1 VNQSAYDS
9 LFYGQGTMKFT
20 DGRWLM
26 REGIHG
32 FFPAQAYDVETTE
45 DTFTVYATR
54 EIRHRGD
61 TLEGPVLT
69 VTCSSPMP
77 DVVRVTMNH
86 FAGQPVPTPHFPLF
100 AEGAPDVTVA
110 ESAEAVTLTSGRLAV
125 RVPTTGGWRVEFL
138 GENQPITKTGW
149 RSTGIIQTDSG
160 EHYIHE
166 QLSLGVGETIY
177 GLGERFTALVKNGQV
192 VDSWNEDG
200 GTGTEQAY
208 KNVPFYLTNRGYG
221 VFVNHPE
228 HVSFE
233 VASEKVSRVQFS
245 VAGHTL
251 DYFVIYGPTPKE
263 ILAKYTALTGRP
275 ALPPA
280 WSFGLWLTTSFTTS
294 YDEAT
299 VTSFIEGMA
308 ERELPLHVFHFD
320 CFWMREFHWSDFR
333 WDPRT
338 FPDPAGMLQ
347 RLKTRGLHICLWIN
361 PYIAQRSP
369 LFREGAEHGYLL
381 KRADDRVWQWDKWQ
395 AGMGIV
401 DFTNPAAR
409 AWFQEKLRVLLDMG
423 VDCFKTD
430 FGERIPTDVVYFDGS
445 DPHRMHNY
453 YSLLYNQ
460 TVFELLKAERG
471 EGEAVVFA
479 RSATAGGQQF
489 PVHWGGD
496 CDSTFES
503 MAESLRGGLSLGLSG
518 FGFWSHD
525 IGGFEGTPPTE
536 VYKRWIPFGLL
547 SSHSRLHGN
556 HSYRVPWLFDEQA
569 VEVLRTFTTLKCRLM
584 PYLYAQAVVAH
595 QQGIPMMRAML
606 LEFPADPNSD
616 YLDRQYMLGE
626 SLLVAPVF
634 AADGVVTYY
643 VPEGR
648 WTNYLTGEVVEGGRW
663 VREQHSALS
672 VPLLVRPNTVLA
684 VGNTD
689 TRPDY
694 DYANGVTLHLY
705 EIAAGAPITTIIP
718 TTTGEVAAT
727 FTVERMGQTI
737 RVIPDGKTTG
747 WRVLLVGMD
756 AVNEVAGG
764 TFALES
770 QGLLVTPDGD
780 GAMVTI
786 TM

>member
-1 VNQSAYDS
+1 
-9 LFYGQGTMKFT
+9 MKFT

-26 REGIHG
+26 REGVNG

-45 DTFTVYATR
+45 NTFTVYATR

-86 FAGQPVPTPHFPLF
+86 FAGQPVPAPHFPLLR
-100 AEGAPDVTVA
+100 EGAPDAKVA
-110 ESAEAVTLTSGRLAV
+110 ETAEAVTLTSGRLAV
-125 RVPTTGGWRVEFL
+125 RVPTTGGWRMEFL
-138 GENQPITKTGW
+138 GDDQPITKTGW

-166 QLSLGVGETIY
+166 QLSLGVGETVY

-228 HVSFE
+228 RVSFE

-245 VAGHTL
+245 VVGHTL

-347 RLKTRGLHICLWIN
+347 RLKARGLHICVWIN

-369 LFREGAEHGYLL
+369 LFQEGAAHGYLL
-381 KRADDRVWQWDKWQ
+381 KRADGRVWQWDKWQ

-401 DFTNPAAR
+401 DFTNPSAR
-409 AWFQEKLRVLLDMG
+409 AWFQDKLRLLLDMG

-430 FGERIPTDVVYFDGS
+430 FGERIPTDVRYYDGS
-445 DPHRMHNY
+445 DPYRMHNY
-453 YSLLYNQ
+453 YSVLYNQ
-460 TVFELLKAERG
+460 TVFHLLKAERG
-471 EGEAVVFA
+471 DGEAVLFA

-556 HSYRVPWLFDEQA
+556 HSYRVPWLFDEEA
-569 VEVLRTFTTLKCRLM
+569 VEVLRTFTQLKCRLM

-606 LEFPADPNSD
+606 LEFPDDPNSD

-634 AADGVVTYY
+634 AADGGVTYY
-643 VPEGR
+643 VPEGC
-648 WTNYLTGEVVEGGRW
+648 WTNYLTGEAITGGRW
-663 VREQHSALS
+663 VREQHNALS
-672 VPLLVRPNTVLA
+672 VPLLVRPHTALA

-689 TRPDY
+689 SRPDY
-694 DYANGVTLHLY
+694 DYADGVTLHLY
-705 EIAAGAPITTIIP
+705 EIAEGAPVTITLP
-718 TTTGEVAAT
+718 TKTGEVAAT
-727 FTVERMGQTI
+727 FRVERAGQTI
-737 RVIPDGKTTG
+737 RVISDGEITG

-756 AVNEVAGG
+756 TVKHVAGG
-764 TFALES
+764 IVARES
-770 QGLLVTPDGD
+770 QGVLVTPDGD
-780 GAMVTI
+780 GQMVTI
-786 TM
+786 AL